1 MQKKTDLD
9 KLSRLRAALRDA
21 LKELETT
28 LEVAYERSAL
38 VKGNV
43 YELARKCG
51 KPTCACAEGQLHRSM
66 VLSWSHQGKTR
77 LMTIPP
83 EKLDRLRSSSEQYLR
98 YRRARARVSEVF
110 KQILKLLD
118 QIEKLR
124 RGKRRWRSAP
134 KTKPRGRVFSGISG
148 RRMW

>member
-1 MQKKTDLD
+1 MQNKTDRD
-9 KLSRLRAALRDA
+9 RLSRLRSALQDA
-21 LKELETT
+21 LKELEAT
-28 LEVAYERSAL
+28 LAVVFERTAL

-51 KPTCACAEGQLHRSM
+51 KPTCACADGALHRSM

-83 EKLDRLRSSSEQYLR
+83 EKLDRLRAASEQYLR
-98 YRRARARVSEVF
+98 YRRARARVTEIF

-124 RGKRRWRSAP
+124 RE
-134 KTKPRGRVFSGISG
+134 KP
-148 RRMW
+148 

>member
-1 MQKKTDLD
+1 MQNKTGRDR
-9 KLSRLRAALRDA
+9 LSRLRSALQDA
-21 LKELETT
+21 LKELEAT
-28 LEVAYERSAL
+28 LAVVFERTAL

-51 KPTCACAEGQLHRSM
+51 KPTCACADGALHRSM
-66 VLSWSHQGKTR
+66 VLSWSHEGKTR

-83 EKLDRLRSSSEQYLR
+83 EKLDRLRAASEQYLR
-98 YRRARARVSEVF
+98 YRRARARVTEIF

-124 RGKRRWRSAP
+124 RE
-134 KTKPRGRVFSGISG
+134 KP
-148 RRMW
+148 